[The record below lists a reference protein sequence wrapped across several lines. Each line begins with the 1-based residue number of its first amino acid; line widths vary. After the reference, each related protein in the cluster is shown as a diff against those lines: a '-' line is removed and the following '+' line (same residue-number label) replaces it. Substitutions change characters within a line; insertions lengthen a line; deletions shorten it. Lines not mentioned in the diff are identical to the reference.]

1 MQDIAV
7 WWGVFALDTAAWQ
20 SKRDAIDHTHATNI
34 NNLCMLLLL
43 LCPCRQ
49 QQQQQGGG
57 FGAFGGS
64 AATPPK
70 PAGGSMWQPRK

>member
-34 NNLCMLLLL
+34 NHLCMLLLL
-43 LCPCRQ
+43 LCPCR